1 MPLGCLVPAVPRS
14 PGRAVVWPG
23 VATAEVQ
30 GLYVAAG
37 MGGSGFKTGPAV
49 GMCMAELILDGSAS
63 TVDITPFCIS
73 RFEEGEEIAGE
84 VEYEARPPADLWG
97 G

>member
-1 MPLGCLVPAVPRS
+1 M
-14 PGRAVVWPG
+14 
-23 VATAEVQ
+23 Q

-63 TVDITPFCIS
+63 TVDITPFRIS

>member
-1 MPLGCLVPAVPRS
+1 MAAYDVSDPANPRRIS
-14 PGRAVVWPG
+14 
-23 VATAEVQ
+23 
-30 GLYVAAG
+30 L
-37 MGGSGFKTGPAV
+37 
-49 GMCMAELILDGSAS
+49 LILDGSAS
-63 TVDITPFCIS
+63 TVDITPFRIS